1 MRNRGYRFIIRDLGF
16 GHGCAVMCINAA
28 CINALLKE
36 YGIDPVIFRKLT
48 WEDLAEG
55 LSSDR
60 GRVILEEMRPRNFW
74 QMCDAIS
81 LLYTRYYSA
90 EPGMAYKERWFR
102 KYPILVEEDIYE
114 FMLEEGFSQEEALEF
129 TEFCKDHIQDTD
141 KRDLRDMIE
150 LYDLPDEMA
159 EVLMDIK
166 LLPTRQRM
174 IEELMAV
181 IVRAVSITRREVN
194 IRESREVY

>member
-1 MRNRGYRFIIRDLGF
+1 
-16 GHGCAVMCINAA
+16 
-28 CINALLKE
+28 
-36 YGIDPVIFRKLT
+36 
-48 WEDLAEG
+48 
-55 LSSDR
+55 
-60 GRVILEEMRPRNFW
+60 
-74 QMCDAIS
+74 
-81 LLYTRYYSA
+81 
-90 EPGMAYKERWFR
+90 
-102 KYPILVEEDIYE
+102 
-114 FMLEEGFSQEEALEF
+114 MLEEGFSQDEALEF

-174 IEELMAV
+174 IEELIAV